1 MEYRHV
7 SWLPHPCSSGQ
18 HPGTSG
24 SWLCVRGCEWVWVR
38 GCEWV
43 WVVSVI
49 RERGRKV
56 MLITQMT
63 IMNLIN

>member
-1 MEYRHV
+1 M
-7 SWLPHPCSSGQ
+7 G
-18 HPGTSG
+18 
-24 SWLCVRGCEWVWVR
+24 VRGCEWVWVR